1 MIDRQLNRGLRLLS
15 YLAMAQH
22 EIGEA
27 INEETIGSDLA
38 RLYWAQAASSAKTPG
53 GPVAPLEQL
62 TAKLGAMVDDLY
74 NARNYAECLLL
85 LFDAAHRAGFGMD
98 LLTEKGFEHLANL
111 HTPSEE
117 ATAAAAA
124 G

>member
-22 EIGEA
+22 EVGEA

-38 RLYWAQAASSAKTPG
+38 RLYWAQAASSAKTSG
-53 GPVAPLEQL
+53 GPAAPLEQL
-62 TAKLGAMVDDLY
+62 TAKLWAMADDRY
-74 NARNYAECLLL
+74 NARDYAECLLL

-98 LLTEKGFEHLANL
+98 LLTEKGFEHLVDR
-111 HTPSEE
+111 T
-117 ATAAAAA
+117 
-124 G
+124 